1 MLGVVEPDRTLRRG
15 TRMKNAMGDFRRS
28 IGRASPDGTR
38 DEIRAAEQHLRLA
51 QEAGGIGTWEWRLGT
66 GRMLWSAQMFRNLG
80 LCPEPT
86 GAPLGTDAV
95 AAVSD
100 ECLLAMAHPDD
111 RARVASL
118 LAEYAGRAG
127 SMRIEYRIVRPDGAV
142 HWIVLLGEVTTDA
155 TGRPETMLGISID
168 STRRREVVEAA
179 EATLRDRERRLR
191 EVNEDLAQLADRRT
205 RQLDASRAQ
214 IQAIYDNSPDWLSL
228 FRATADG
235 RFVYEDL
242 NNATER
248 AYGLSRDQ
256 VVGRPVEEVLGAEQ
270 AQVPISLFRAC
281 VQTGENQRYTARR
294 TMAGVTRTIDVMFA
308 RVPEKHDGDWLIMA
322 TARDITEREA
332 MEQQLR
338 QAQKMEAV
346 GLLTGGVAHDFN
358 NLLTAIIGNL
368 ELLAPRTAGDSAAAR
383 HVGAA
388 QRAAENGARLT
399 EQLLAFS
406 RRQHLQPRAVELN
419 AVVAEM
425 REMLTR
431 TIGSTIEVRLDVSPD
446 LWLALIDPAQIE
458 TAILNLAINARDAM
472 PSGGELTFETRNL
485 PAGKGAPAELA
496 GQDCVGLSVRDTG
509 TGMPDDVLRSAVEP
523 FFTTKEPGKGSG
535 LGLSQVYG
543 TVRQSNGAMEIESRV
558 GAGTVVHLFLPRA
571 FAESAVTAPPPAR
584 VPVASDPTGGR
595 ILLVDDNPG
604 VREITAQI
612 LRQCGFTVA
621 EVSSGQ
627 AALDAL
633 GGGEVCDLL
642 VIDIAMPGLSGV
654 ETVARA
660 RRHWPGL
667 RVLFMTGY
675 ADSNGAQPDTG
686 GEKLLKKPFHLHELR
701 SAVRDALEQRPDA
714 AAASPIAPREPA
726 QEPPREPRRDETAI
740 GG

>member
-1 MLGVVEPDRTLRRG
+1 
-15 TRMKNAMGDFRRS
+15 
-28 IGRASPDGTR
+28 
-38 DEIRAAEQHLRLA
+38 
-51 QEAGGIGTWEWRLGT
+51 
-66 GRMLWSAQMFRNLG
+66 
-80 LCPEPT
+80 
-86 GAPLGTDAV
+86 
-95 AAVSD
+95 
-100 ECLLAMAHPDD
+100 
-111 RARVASL
+111 
-118 LAEYAGRAG
+118 
-127 SMRIEYRIVRPDGAV
+127 MRE
-142 HWIVLLGEVTTDA
+142 L
-155 TGRPETMLGISID
+155 
-168 STRRREVVEAA
+168 
-179 EATLRDRERRLR
+179 
-191 EVNEDLAQLADRRT
+191 NEDLAQLADRRT

-248 AYGLSRDQ
+248 AYGLSREQ
-256 VVGRPVEEVLGAEQ
+256 VVGRPVEEILGSEQ

-281 VQTGENQRYTARR
+281 VLTGENQRYTARR
-294 TMAGVTRTIDVMFA
+294 TMAGMTRTIDVMFA
-308 RVPEKHDGDWLIMA
+308 RVPEKHDGDWLVMA

-332 MEQQLR
+332 IEQQLR
-338 QAQKMEAV
+338 QAQKMEAL

-368 ELLAPRTAGDSAAAR
+368 ELLAPRTAGDPVAAR

-406 RRQHLQPRAVELN
+406 RRQHLQPRPVDLN
-419 AVVAEM
+419 AVVAEL
-425 REMLTR
+425 REMLAR
-431 TIGSTIEVRLDVSPD
+431 TIGPAITVRFDLSPD
-446 LWLALIDPAQIE
+446 LWLALIDPMQIE

-472 PSGGELTFETRNL
+472 PSGGELTFQTRNL
-485 PAGKGAPAELA
+485 PAGRGAPAELA

-509 TGMPDDVLRSAVEP
+509 TGMSDEVLRAAIEP

-571 FAESAVTAPPPAR
+571 FAEPAIAAPPPAR
-584 VPVASDPTGGR
+584 APIAAEPTGGR
-595 ILLVDDNPG
+595 VLLVDDNPG

-612 LRQCGFTVA
+612 LRQCGFTVT
-621 EVSSGQ
+621 EVASGQ
-627 AALDAL
+627 AALDVL
-633 GGGEVCDLL
+633 ERGEVCDLL

-660 RRHWPGL
+660 RRRRPEL
-667 RVLFMTGY
+667 RVLYMTGY
-675 ADSNGAQPDTG
+675 ADAGGAQPDTG
-686 GEKLLKKPFHLHELR
+686 GEKLLKKPFRLHELR
-701 SAVRDALEQRPDA
+701 GAVRDALEHPPDA
-714 AAASPIAPREPA
+714 ESAAPVQARLAPQRVSSKEPH
-726 QEPPREPRRDETAI
+726 QDETAI